1 MTGSLQIKNNKYY
14 AVINVYDSSG
24 KRKVKWFSTGF
35 EVKSN
40 KRRAEQYL
48 QDKIRELEEL
58 AAEPHCEMQFTEW
71 IKIWLENKA
80 KTVEDITYES
90 YVDITEHHVYPYFS
104 ERRTRLCDISI
115 EYLQEY
121 FDYKYKYGR
130 LDGEGGLS
138 PRYIRY
144 MKNIIF
150 QSLNAAVKDDLISKN
165 YCAFVTLPKKVKREY
180 TFYTEEQINDMLLA
194 IRDEQLYALI
204 KFTCIYGLRR
214 SEVLG
219 LRWNSVDLSRNLI
232 TINHTV
238 VSYKTRI
245 EKNRTKN
252 ASSYRSFPLLPEI
265 REMLIEMKANEK
277 KNRMLFKSEYKDND
291 FVFKW
296 DDGTPYRP
304 DYITAKF
311 RKMLEKYNLP
321 HIRFHDLRHSC
332 ASLLISRGFGLK
344 DVQEWLGHSDISVT
358 ANTYSHIDVKRKQS
372 IANAIGESVKC

>member
-1 MTGSLQIKNNKYY
+1 
-14 AVINVYDSSG
+14 
-24 KRKVKWFSTGF
+24 
-35 EVKSN
+35 
-40 KRRAEQYL
+40 
-48 QDKIRELEEL
+48 
-58 AAEPHCEMQFTEW
+58 
-71 IKIWLENKA
+71 
-80 KTVEDITYES
+80 
-90 YVDITEHHVYPYFS
+90 
-104 ERRTRLCDISI
+104 
-115 EYLQEY
+115 
-121 FDYKYKYGR
+121 
-130 LDGEGGLS
+130 
-138 PRYIRY
+138 

-180 TFYTEEQINDMLLA
+180 TFYTEEQINDMLFA

-311 RKMLEKYNLP
+311 RKMLEKYDLP

>member
-14 AVINVYDSSG
+14 AVINVYDSAG
-24 KRKVKWFSTGF
+24 KRKVKWFSTGL

-48 QDKIRELEEL
+48 RDKIRELEEL

-71 IKIWLENKA
+71 VKIWLENKA

-90 YVDITEHHVYPYFS
+90 YVDITEHHIYPYF
-104 ERRTRLCDISI
+104 EARRTRLCDITI

-121 FDYKYKYGR
+121 FDYKYKCGR
-130 LDGEGGLS
+130 LDGGGGLS

-144 MKNIIF
+144 MKNIVF
-150 QSLNAAVKDDLISKN
+150 QSLKAAVKDDLISKN

-180 TFYTEEQINDMLLA
+180 TFYTEEQINDMLFA
-194 IRDEQLYALI
+194 IKDEQLYALI
-204 KFTCIYGLRR
+204 KLTCIYGLRR

-238 VSYKTRI
+238 VRYKTRI
-245 EKNRTKN
+245 EKSRTKN

-265 REMLIEMKANEK
+265 KEMLIEMKANEK
-277 KNRMLFKSEYKDND
+277 KNKVLFKSEYKDND

-311 RKMLEKYNLP
+311 RKLLKKYDLP
-321 HIRFHDLRHSC
+321 YIRFHDLRHSC